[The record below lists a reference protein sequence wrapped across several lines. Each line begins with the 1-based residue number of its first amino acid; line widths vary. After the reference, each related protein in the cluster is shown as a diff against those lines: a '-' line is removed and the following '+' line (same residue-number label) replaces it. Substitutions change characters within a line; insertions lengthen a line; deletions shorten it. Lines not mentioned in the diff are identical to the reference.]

1 MKAHRILIVF
11 LLFSVMPAA
20 MMAQR
25 VQDRL
30 YGRLITRDGDV
41 YEGLIRWDKNEVGWV
56 DLLDGS
62 KRIEDED
69 RDHRRKRIRVFGID
83 LGSFDDGVRTRK
95 SGIRFGHLRSIE
107 KTGRD
112 RALLTLRS
120 GEEIEFR
127 GGSTD
132 LGNEIRGIVVE
143 DKREGEISFDWRDF
157 DRIEFLPTPRRIESI
172 FGERLYGTLTTRE
185 GDVFTGYVCWD
196 VDEAL
201 DADVLDGRDE
211 DGARRK
217 IPFAEIDALIRERRN
232 RTRVVLRDGEE
243 IVLHGTNDVNDDNR
257 GILILDPALGQ
268 IRVPWEAFDELR
280 LEAPE
285 RPVTYRD
292 FDGSGPLR
300 GVVYTRDGDKYAG
313 RIRWDDDEAAS
324 WEMLNG
330 ERDDLDFAIEF
341 GFIREIERVSSRAAL
356 VTLRDGRS
364 FELRGSNDVNDD
376 NDGIVV
382 ALRNGDVVVIEW
394 EDFDRAVFDKP

>member
-1 MKAHRILIVF
+1 MKSSRIL
-11 LLFSVMPAA
+11 LLLLLAAMPASVF
-20 MMAQR
+20 AQH
-25 VQDRL
+25 VQDRI

-83 LGSFDDGVRTRK
+83 FGAFDDGLRTRK

-120 GEEIEFR
+120 GEQIEFR

-132 LGNEIRGIVVE
+132 LGHEIRGIVVE
-143 DKREGEISFDWRDF
+143 DKREGEITFDWRDF
-157 DRIEFLPTPRRIESI
+157 DRVEFLPTPRRIASI
-172 FGERLYGTLTTRE
+172 YGERLYGALTTRE

-217 IPFAEIDALIRERRN
+217 IPFGEIDALIRERRN

-243 IVLHGTNDVNDDNR
+243 VVLHGTNDVNDDNR

-280 LEAPE
+280 FEAPE

-330 ERDDLDFAIEF
+330 ELDDLDFAVEF
-341 GFIREIERVSSRAAL
+341 GFIREIERVSSRAAR
-356 VTLRDGRS
+356 VTLRDGRT

-382 ALRNGDVVVIEW
+382 ELRNGDGVVIEW
-394 EDFDRAVFDKP
+394 RDFDRVVFDKP

>member
-11 LLFSVMPAA
+11 LLLPMMPATIL
-20 MMAQR
+20 AQH

-30 YGRLITRDGDV
+30 YGRLVTEDGDV

-62 KRIEDED
+62 KRIERED
-69 RDHRRKRIRVFGID
+69 HERRRNRIRVFGID
-83 LGSFDDGVRTRK
+83 FGSLDDGVRTRK

-120 GEEIEFR
+120 GEEIAFR

-132 LGNEIRGIVVE
+132 IGHEIRGIIVE
-143 DKREGEISFDWRDF
+143 DRREGETTFEWRDF
-157 DRIEFLPTPRRIESI
+157 DHIEFLPTPPNAESVY
-172 FGERLYGTLTTRE
+172 GERLYGTLTTRE

-201 DADVLDGRDE
+201 DADILDGRDE

-217 IPFAEIDALIRERRN
+217 IPFAEIDALFREGRT
-232 RTRVVLRDGEE
+232 RTRVVLRDGGEV
-243 IVLHGTNDVNDDNR
+243 VLHGTNDVNDENR
-257 GILILDPALGQ
+257 GILILDPALEQ

-300 GVVYTRDGDKYAG
+300 GVVYTRDGDKYTG

-330 ERDDLDFAIEF
+330 ESGDVGFAVEF
-341 GFIREIERVSSRAAL
+341 GFIREIERASSRSAR

-382 ALRNGDVVVIEW
+382 ELRNGDVVVIEW
-394 EDFDRAVFDKP
+394 DEFERVRFDKP